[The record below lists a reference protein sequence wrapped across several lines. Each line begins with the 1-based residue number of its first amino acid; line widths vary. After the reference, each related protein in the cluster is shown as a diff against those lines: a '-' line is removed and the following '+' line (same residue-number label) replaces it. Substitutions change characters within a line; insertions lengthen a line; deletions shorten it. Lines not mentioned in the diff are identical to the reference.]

1 MFTRR
6 SQVFKARIYIK
17 ELKVSWNKKVI
28 ESKVWLLHKIL
39 DLRSLEKSLSPSA
52 EDDKLKGSILKTV
65 KNINE
70 YLNERELFW
79 MYFE

>member
-1 MFTRR
+1 MGH
-6 SQVFKARIYIK
+6 
-17 ELKVSWNKKVI
+17 KVL
-28 ESKVWLLHKIL
+28 EFKVWLLHEFL
-39 DLRSLEKSLSPSA
+39 DLRSLEKSLSHSA